1 MTYKYSL
8 GGADNEAGANAN
20 LGRVI
25 RATSTGAYTFPQDK
39 WQNQYNEPSFGEL
52 AAIPAAGGKI
62 ALSWLGRQGCEV
74 QTSPSLSSPSWVSYP
89 LTDGTNWT
97 VGTVSTNGLVSATN
111 WPASTGKLF
120 FRLIKN

>member
-1 MTYKYSL
+1 
-8 GGADNEAGANAN
+8 
-20 LGRVI
+20 
-25 RATSTGAYTFPQDK
+25 
-39 WQNQYNEPSFGEL
+39 
-52 AAIPAAGGKI
+52 
-62 ALSWLGRQGCEV
+62 
-74 QTSPSLSSPSWVSYP
+74 VSYP